1 MRVFTGKSYQ
11 SIEMNAEPMPFG
23 SVQHKGTGHAQ
34 KKGLTVITAALF
46 LVGEMAGS
54 GVLALPRAVVDTGWN
69 GVVMLILCCAVAGHN
84 GIMLG
89 RCWNILQLRWPE
101 YRDHVRDPYPAIGE
115 RAFGK
120 VGKVAV
126 SVCVNITLF
135 GVATVFLLLAAENL
149 QTLVQDLSPHNSTFS
164 FCFWLIILAGALTP
178 FTWLG
183 SPKDFWP
190 AAVAATVATVLACVL
205 MFIGVLVDIPNFKH
219 AKDQQE
225 DIKAVFLTFGTI
237 LFAFGGAS
245 TFPTIQHDMK
255 EPEKFY
261 RSVVLAFAALLLMYL
276 PVSIA
281 GFLVY
286 KSECDNNILS
296 TLTAGGLKYA
306 SLILITLH
314 LIFAFIIVI
323 NPVCQELEERLRI
336 ANKFGIFRIL
346 LRTCLVGLVL
356 FTGESLPHFGAILSL
371 VGGSTITC
379 LTFVFPSMFYLKLS
393 RQTSP
398 DWPEIEVQPYEWA
411 WHIEFILIGVVG
423 GIASTYSAIDGIA
436 GGFQV
441 VPCYV
446 NMTAAD
452 M

>member
-1 MRVFTGKSYQ
+1 MSQVKTEDETSPFAVG
-11 SIEMNAEPMPFG
+11 SI
-23 SVQHKGTGHAQ
+23 QHKGTEHAQKKTGHAQ

-54 GVLALPRAVVDTGWN
+54 GVLALPRAVVNTGWN
-69 GVVMLILCCAVAGHN
+69 GVVILVLCGAVAGHN

-126 SVCVNITLF
+126 SVCVNVTLF
-135 GVATVFLLLAAENL
+135 SGATVFLLLAAENL
-149 QTLVQDLSPHNSTFS
+149 QTLVQDLSPHKGNFS

-178 FTWLG
+178 FTWFG

-190 AAVAATVATVLACVL
+190 VAVVASASTVLACLL
-205 MFIGVLVDIPNFKH
+205 MLIGVLVDIPNFQH
-219 AKDQQE
+219 VKDGE
-225 DIKAVFLTFGTI
+225 VEIKALFLTFGTI
-237 LFAFGGAS
+237 LFAYSGAS
-245 TFPTIQHDMK
+245 TFPTIQQDMK
-255 EPEKFY
+255 EPEKFS
-261 RSVVLAFAALLLMYL
+261 RSVVLAFAALLLMYVPL
-276 PVSIA
+276 SVA

-323 NPVCQELEERLRI
+323 NPVCQELEERFRI

-379 LTFVFPSMFYLKLS
+379 LTFIFPCLFYLKLA
-393 RQTSP
+393 RQKSP

-423 GIASTYSAIDGIA
+423 GIASTYSGIDGIA
-436 GGFQV
+436 RGFQV

-446 NMTAAD
+446 NMTRL
-452 M
+452 